1 MSQENN
7 KRAIGVQLFL
17 MAAFVGVFLA
27 AVSLVGGGFEDRG
40 ARFWVTLISII
51 FAQLL
56 WFNVPVWL
64 VATDARNKDSFPFQF
79 TAVTFCTM
87 YAGGVFVMALA
98 VVFTEISSQWVT
110 LAHLILLF
118 MLAASLGM
126 YSMAGRAID
135 SMDAADK
142 RDKAGHQRLVLHV
155 QSVCDRA
162 SMMESPLGGP
172 AQSAMGELKEAMQY
186 ATGESVPGSEGADSE
201 ITGHLS
207 QIEGFL
213 VDIDGATEEDAIQG
227 FVNQIVREVKLAK
240 MAIDRREKLI
250 LSLR

>member
-1 MSQENN
+1 MSQENK
-7 KRAIGVQLFL
+7 KRSVGIQLLL
-17 MAAFVGVFLA
+17 MAAFVGVFLVG
-27 AVSLVGGGFEDRG
+27 VSLVGGGFENRSS
-40 ARFWVTLISII
+40 RFWVTISCIV
-51 FAQLL
+51 FAQLV

-64 VATDARNKDSFPFQF
+64 VATDARNKGSFPFQL

-87 YAGGVFVMALA
+87 YAAGVFAMALA
-98 VVFTEISSQWVT
+98 VVFTDISSQWVT
-110 LAHLILLF
+110 LGHLALLF
-118 MLAASLGM
+118 LLAASLGM

-142 RDKAGHQRLVLHV
+142 RDKAGHQQLVSHV

-162 SMMESPLGGP
+162 SMVESPLGKP
-172 AQSAMGELKEAMQY
+172 AQSALGELQEAMQY
-186 ATGESVPGSEGADSE
+186 ASGESLPGSEGADAE
-201 ITGHLS
+201 IARHVS

-213 VDIDGATEEDAIQG
+213 MDLDGAADDDATQG
-227 FVNQIVREVKLAK
+227 FVDQIVREVKLAK

>member
-27 AVSLVGGGFEDRG
+27 AISLVGGGFEDRG
-40 ARFWVTLISII
+40 SRFWVTLVSII
-51 FAQLL
+51 FAQVL

-87 YAGGVFVMALA
+87 YAAGVFVMALV
-98 VVFTEISSQWVT
+98 VVFTDISSQWVT
-110 LAHLILLF
+110 LSHLILLF
-118 MLAASLGM
+118 FLAASLGM

-142 RDKAGHQRLVLHV
+142 RDKAGHQQLVLHV

-162 SMMESPLGGP
+162 SMVESPLGKA
-172 AQSAMGELKEAMQY
+172 AQAALAELKEAMQY
-186 ATGESVPGSEGADSE
+186 ATGESIPGSEGADAE
-201 ITGHLS
+201 VTRHLS

-213 VDIDGATEEDAIQG
+213 VDLEGAADDEAVQG
-227 FVNQIVREVKLAK
+227 FVDQIVREVKLAK